1 MPREIALEI
10 PMKTLRFALPTLLIA
25 VGIAACGNPVPVDT
39 GSDAGEIAEMDSLW
53 NAAVQA
59 KDLERAT
66 GFFAPNA
73 IEMPANAPAI
83 TGRDAIRQW
92 MSDMLSQPGVTVSFK
107 ADSAVVATSGDLAYV
122 RGSYHVSQQTPDGT
136 HEDHG
141 KYVTVWEK
149 INGEWQVV
157 VDISNSD
164 LPLPTP

>member
-1 MPREIALEI
+1 MPHESALEI
-10 PMKTLRFALPTLLIA
+10 PMKRLRIALPALVLA
-25 VGIAACGNPVPVDT
+25 AGILACSSPAPVDT
-39 GSDAGEIAEMDSLW
+39 GSDASEIAEMDSLW

-73 IEMPANAPAI
+73 IEMPANEPAI
-83 TGRDAIRQW
+83 VG
-92 MSDMLSQPGVTVSFK
+92 MSTTLSQTGVAVSFK
-107 ADSAVVATSGDLAYV
+107 ADSAVVASSGDLAYV
-122 RGSYHVSQQTPDGT
+122 RGTYHVTQQTPDGT

-149 INGEWQVV
+149 INGDWQVV